1 MLELKVKCERTKLRL
16 ISQPAPFT
24 EGLKNYAKIVFDFHD
39 DWSGLTKT
47 ATFKRVIDQHS
58 VTISITDNECV
69 VPYEVFV
76 YPQVELSVRGSNSEK
91 VITSNILRI
100 DVKRSINEGAAPEPS
115 TPDVYDSILEAAEEA
130 VEAANSVVERA
141 NSGEFKGEKGDKG
154 DDGTSITILGAYDT
168 VEGLISAHP
177 TGELGQGYI
186 IDGDLY
192 IWNGSAWQNVG
203 KIQGDPG
210 QDGED
215 GITPTIGEN
224 GNWFLGDV
232 DTGKPSRGVAGTP
245 GQDGVDGTDGADG
258 AAATISEVTVTTG
271 EPGTQA
277 SVENTG
283 TSTDA
288 KLHFTIPRG
297 IQGEKGEGV
306 PEGGSVGQVL
316 TKTAEGTE
324 WKSPEATGDYLPL
337 TGGELSGNVAV
348 STGTTEPNVTL
359 KRTVDSAA
367 CELTARIDS
376 EAKAGLRYKVGMDTV
391 NELILEQNQTRFR
404 KPLNTASG
412 GVPITGI
419 TGQVLT
425 KTADGHTWQGLP
437 EIVEPT
443 ADELREILNTP
454 VLEETSGKAV
464 LKTPDASATAILD
477 IASGGT
483 GANNARDAA
492 NNLAVYYLGVREP
505 IPTNA
510 DLNNY
515 KTVGS
520 YASPSNSMAAT
531 VLNTPLAKP
540 VAFILTVEKTI
551 ANESAA
557 NYFRQIFHDLTGKIY
572 TRFIEGDTWSDWVKI
587 ANETDLANYLPLTGG
602 TLTGTVNT
610 RMLNVGSYND
620 NTERTFSVRRGFNLD
635 SDEPTQVQAMVN
647 VGSDQALFSFRGSD
661 NSSKNYL
668 QLLEDKTRLKNALA
682 LDSGGT
688 GANTAKAAQHN
699 LLSGMNSATDTPSDS
714 SKLVFAYDAS
724 TSNNGAI
731 FKRPLS
737 SLWTWIKSKA
747 DSIYAAVN
755 HTHET
760 DDITGLQTALN
771 GKANST
777 HTHGMS
783 DITGLPLETIYTNS
797 NQSLSGTTS
806 KVLNVYKFCGI
817 ALVDV
822 YVYVASFTKPSSY
835 TEETVLT
842 LNLPSGVK
850 LEPSGIE
857 GYPSLRIWNDL
868 CITANVTESATGTPS
883 VNSAGTA
890 IVFKGFFG
898 GGGST
903 KAQAWHMLFTATL
916 QE

>member
-154 DDGTSITILGAYDT
+154 DDGTSFTILGAYDT
-168 VEGLISAHP
+168 AEELISAHP

-192 IWNGSAWQNVG
+192 IWNGSAWQNVS

-359 KRTVDSAA
+359 KRTVDNAA

-376 EAKAGLRYKVGMDTV
+376 EAKAGLRYKVGTDTV

-412 GVPITGI
+412 GVPTTGT

-425 KTADGHTWQGLP
+425 KTADGHSWQDLP

-464 LKTPDASATAILD
+464 LKTPDASTTAILD

-483 GANNARDAA
+483 GANNAVDAPNSLKVKSIGECTLIP
-492 NNLAVYYLGVREP
+492 NNS
-505 IPTNA
+505 
-510 DLNNY
+510 DLNELVTIGNY
-515 KTVGS
+515 SVPVTNN
-520 YASPSNSMAAT
+520 ARTIM
-531 VLNTPLAKP
+531 NTPHGES
-540 VAFILTVEKTI
+540 VSTRGGAFILTVYSSLGGSNQNYITQEYEQLSEADVYKWIRRTF
-551 ANESAA
+551 NRGES
-557 NYFRQIFHDLTGKIY
+557 
-572 TRFIEGDTWSDWVKI
+572 WSDWIKV
-587 ANETDLANYLPLTGG
+587 ASETDLANYLPLTGG
-602 TLTGTVNT
+602 TLTNSLYVNGQSGGTACMGV
-610 RMLNVGSYND
+610 YNLSGED
-620 NTERTFSVRRGFNLD
+620 KSIRID
-635 SDEPTQVQAMVN
+635 
-647 VGSDQALFSFRGSD
+647 LFSGNGNTQIRRYNRTDSTIE
-661 NSSKNYL
+661 NTIN
-668 QLLEDKTRLKNALA
+668 LA
-682 LDSGGT
+682 DSYTSLAKPLTVSSGGT
-688 GANTAKAAQHN
+688 GANSAKAAQHN
-699 LLSGMNSATDTPSDS
+699 LLSNMNSVTDTPIDS

-724 TSNNGAI
+724 TANNGAI

-737 SLWTWIKSKA
+737 SLWTWIKGKA

-755 HTHET
+755 HTH
-760 DDITGLQTALN
+760 A
-771 GKANST
+771 
-777 HTHGMS
+777 MS

-806 KVLNVYKFCGI
+806 KVLNIYKFCGI

-835 TEETVLT
+835 TEKTVLT

-868 CITANVTESATGTPS
+868 CITANVTESATGTPQ

-903 KAQAWHMLFTATL
+903 KAQAWRMLFTATL

>member
-168 VEGLISAHP
+168 AEELISAHP

-376 EAKAGLRYKVGMDTV
+376 EAKAGLRYKVGTDTV

-425 KTADGHTWQGLP
+425 KTADGHTWQDLP

-454 VLEETSGKAV
+454 VLQESNGKAV
-464 LKTPDASATAILD
+464 LKTPDASTTAILD
-477 IASGGT
+477 IAGGGT

-492 NNLAVYYLGVREP
+492 KNLGLIKGITSAVPE
-505 IPTNA
+505 
-510 DLNNY
+510 
-515 KTVGS
+515 
-520 YASPSNSMAAT
+520 
-531 VLNTPLAKP
+531 
-540 VAFILTVEKTI
+540 E
-551 ANESAA
+551 
-557 NYFRQIFHDLTGKIY
+557 
-572 TRFIEGDTWSDWVKI
+572 
-587 ANETDLANYLPLTGG
+587 NETLIIDQIKKIINDNQSLNIGQTIVVYATGGTRGTAPTVIITKVSTAYWSGMYYVYGSNRPIRTFSSSNNGETLTFFDIATTEDLSIKANVSQLNNYLPLTGG
-602 TLTGTVNT
+602 TITSDAGIFTKRSDKTSKVQ
-610 RMLNVGSYND
+610 VYQS
-620 NTERTFSVRRGFNLD
+620 
-635 SDEPTQVQAMVN
+635 SDESAVFGLKDSSNQWLNLIRLYTNRTEINKPLAVN
-647 VGSDQALFSFRGSD
+647 
-661 NSSKNYL
+661 
-668 QLLEDKTRLKNALA
+668 
-682 LDSGGT
+682 SGGT

-699 LLSGMNSATDTPSDS
+699 LLSSMNSVTDTPTDA

-737 SLWTWIKSKA
+737 SLWNWIKSKA

-760 DDITGLQTALN
+760 DDITGLQTALD

-777 HTHGMS
+777 HTHAMS
-783 DITGLPLETIYTNS
+783 DITGLPLEMIYTNS

-806 KVLNVYKFCGI
+806 KVLNIYKFCGI

-835 TEETVLT
+835 TEKTVLT
-842 LNLPSGVK
+842 LDLPSGIK

-868 CITANVTESATGTPS
+868 CITANVTESATGTPQ

-903 KAQAWHMLFTATL
+903 KAQAWRMLFTATL

>member
-168 VEGLISAHP
+168 AEELISAHP

-376 EAKAGLRYKVGMDTV
+376 EAKAGLRYKVGTDTV
-391 NELILEQNQTRFR
+391 NELILEQNQTRLR
-404 KPLNTASG
+404 KPLDVASG
-412 GVPITGI
+412 GVPTTGT

-425 KTADGHTWQGLP
+425 KTADGHTWQDLP
-437 EIVEPT
+437 DIVEPT

-464 LKTPDASATAILD
+464 LKTPDASTTAILD

-483 GANNARDAA
+483 GANNAADAA
-492 NNLAVYYLGVREP
+492 NNLKTYTLLGGIEIPKNSDLNDYKTAGNYIVTDSNVAKTLINTPYTVSGFSMKVVLYTGAYGYQEIVTRKGHVYYRE
-505 IPTNA
+505 I
-510 DLNNY
+510 NNY
-515 KTVGS
+515 
-520 YASPSNSMAAT
+520 
-531 VLNTPLAKP
+531 
-540 VAFILTVEKTI
+540 
-551 ANESAA
+551 
-557 NYFRQIFHDLTGKIY
+557 QITG
-572 TRFIEGDTWSDWVKI
+572 DWVEI
-587 ANETDLANYLPLTGG
+587 PNETDLANYLPLTGG
-602 TLTGTVNT
+602 KLTGAIAIDSGSVAPYIRLDRTINGDKYQAQYTV
-610 RMLNVGSYND
+610 D
-620 NTERTFSVRRGFNLD
+620 NTGYPYIRLYLPDGTYKNLAEFS
-635 SDEPTQVQAMVN
+635 S
-647 VGSDQALFSFRGSD
+647 
-661 NSSKNYL
+661 
-668 QLLEDKTRLKNALA
+668 DKTSFPNAPVNIT
-682 LDSGGT
+682 SGGT
-688 GANTAKAAQHN
+688 GANSAKAAQHN
-699 LLSGMNSATDTPSDS
+699 LLSGMNSATDTPNDS

-737 SLWTWIKSKA
+737 SLWTWIKGKA

-755 HTHET
+755 HTH
-760 DDITGLQTALN
+760 A
-771 GKANST
+771 
-777 HTHGMS
+777 MS

-835 TEETVLT
+835 TEKTVLT

-868 CITANVTESATGTPS
+868 CITDNVTESATGTPS

-916 QE
+916 QEQFNRKGDLIERFYRFTTILD

>member
-1 MLELKVKCERTKLRL
+1 MALDDFKTDKILIAHANEKITKTFMAKMGDDSGRKLELQITNEGEIVDLTGYRVYLMWSHESGNHKGIEQFTASNATNGLFEL
-16 ISQPAPFT
+16 EYPATMLNHAGMLHAYVQILDSASNVINTLTFRIYVQSDEGVTSGT
-24 EGLKNYAKIVFDFHD
+24 EAGDLY
-39 DWSGLTKT
+39 
-47 ATFKRVIDQHS
+47 ATFKQLMAQFEEMIQS
-58 VTISITDNECV
+58 SGLSIK
-69 VPYEVFV
+69 
-76 YPQVELSVRGSNSEK
+76 GS
-91 VITSNILRI
+91 
-100 DVKRSINEGAAPEPS
+100 
-115 TPDVYDSILEAAEEA
+115 
-130 VEAANSVVERA
+130 
-141 NSGEFKGEKGDKG
+141 
-154 DDGTSITILGAYDT
+154 YDT
-168 VEGLISAHP
+168 YEELTQAHP
-177 TGELGQGYI
+177 TGSLGDAYI
-186 IDGDLY
+186 VGDDLY
-192 IWNGSAWQNVG
+192 LWVNNAWSNVG
-203 KIQGDPG
+203 QFR
-210 QDGED
+210 GED
-215 GITPTIGEN
+215 GATPEIGAN
-224 GNWFLGDV
+224 GNWYINGV
-232 DTGKPSRGVAGTP
+232 DTGKPSRGLQGAAGE
-245 GQDGVDGTDGADG
+245 DGVDG
-258 AAATISEVTVTTG
+258 AAATITVGTVTTG
-271 EPGTQA
+271 AEGSQAQITNSGTA
-277 SVENTG
+277 NAAILDFVIPKGATG
-283 TSTDA
+283 D
-288 KLHFTIPRG
+288 G
-297 IQGEKGEGV
+297 GV
-306 PEGGSVGQVL
+306 PTEGEVGQVL
-316 TKTAEGTE
+316 VKTETGTE
-324 WKSPEATGDYLPL
+324 WQDANLQGDYLPL
-337 TGGELSGNVAV
+337 TGGELTGNVAV
-348 STGTTEPNVTL
+348 STGTAEPNVTL

-376 EAKAGLRYKVGMDTV
+376 EAKAGLRYKVGTDTV
-391 NELILEQNQTRFR
+391 NELILEQNQTRLR

-425 KTADGHTWQGLP
+425 KTADGHTWQDLP

-464 LKTPDASATAILD
+464 LKTPDASTTAILD
-477 IASGGT
+477 ITSGGT
-483 GANNARDAA
+483 GANNASDARA
-492 NNLAVYYLGVREP
+492 NLGITLEN
-505 IPTNA
+505 I
-510 DLNNY
+510 
-515 KTVGS
+515 G
-520 YASPSNSMAAT
+520 AA
-531 VLNTPLAKP
+531 
-540 VAFILTVEKTI
+540 
-551 ANESAA
+551 AA
-557 NYFRQIFHDLTGKIY
+557 
-572 TRFIEGDTWSDWVKI
+572 
-587 ANETDLANYLPLTGG
+587 TDLANYLPLTGG

-688 GANTAKAAQHN
+688 GANTARAAQHN

-737 SLWTWIKSKA
+737 SLWNWIKSKA
-747 DSIYAAVN
+747 DTIYAAVN

-760 DDITGLQTALN
+760 D
-771 GKANST
+771 
-777 HTHGMS
+777 

-835 TEETVLT
+835 TEKTVLT

-903 KAQAWHMLFTATL
+903 KAQAWRMLFTATL
-916 QE
+916 Q